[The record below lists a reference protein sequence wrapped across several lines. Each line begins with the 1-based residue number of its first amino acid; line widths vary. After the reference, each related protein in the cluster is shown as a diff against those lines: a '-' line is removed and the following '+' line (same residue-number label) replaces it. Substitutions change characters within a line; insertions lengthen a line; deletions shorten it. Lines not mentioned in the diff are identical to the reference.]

1 MNKSLSAAI
10 AGMLMITA
18 SAWAASP
25 ESQAIRP
32 MGDNMPDPSPTE
44 QAEQM
49 RDRDREQ
56 AHRNDSMGRG
66 DDQGYRDENRGQHGE
81 SMRDQHSQSKDP
93 HGEERWKDEDYM
105 KNRAGDKGNRGK
117 DN

>member
-10 AGMLMITA
+10 AGMMMITA

-44 QAEQM
+44 QAEQA
-49 RDRDREQ
+49 RDRE
-56 AHRNDSMGRG
+56 HRDGEMGRDG
-66 DDQGYRDENRGQHGE
+66 DHGYRDENRGQHGDA
-81 SMRDQHSQSKDP
+81 MREQHRQDP
-93 HGEERWKDEDYM
+93 HGEERGAHKGDRN
-105 KNRAGDKGNRGK
+105 NRESN
-117 DN
+117 N